1 MLYTTVR
8 GDSGSFSGYVI
19 LRGAIQS
26 QKCMVLYIALKKW
39 ITVCMLCKLYLN
51 ELHILVYPCWFF
63 SLLVQLF
70 GKLVH
75 YHWRAY
81 RQPLLDIII
90 IIFPKRETSA
100 TFCRLQWQQ
109 QIDFRYP
116 PVCQSLHS
124 KKNEEVDDREQSN
137 NVVCNTIQ
145 TESLTVKTIF
155 STKFKKIYLLKM
167 NTENQNIFHIFIVLA
182 I

>member
-70 GKLVH
+70 GKLLYTVQ
-75 YHWRAY
+75 YIIIEER
-81 RQPLLDIII
+81 RLLHIII

-116 PVCQSLHS
+116 PVCQWLHS
-124 KKNEEVDDREQSN
+124 KKMKKLM
-137 NVVCNTIQ
+137 
-145 TESLTVKTIF
+145 TESKVIMLYVIQ
-155 STKFKKIYLLKM
+155 FKLR
-167 NTENQNIFHIFIVLA
+167 V
-182 I
+182 